1 MDKIKKWGTCL
12 SALKRWKEVGTGTIV
27 LISSS
32 GEFAHSFLFQKTL
45 IKDFSF
51 IFNKLVIGIMYTFCK
66 DMLRNDEFSWNCR
79 TKVLLLKYEFD
90 KGKLIE
96 R

>member
-1 MDKIKKWGTCL
+1 M
-12 SALKRWKEVGTGTIV
+12 LKN
-27 LISSS
+27 
-32 GEFAHSFLFQKTL
+32 A
-45 IKDFSF
+45 
-51 IFNKLVIGIMYTFCK
+51 
-66 DMLRNDEFSWNCR
+66 EFSWNCR